1 VLRRIAGRDDGFSA
15 TVLDSRTLRFTP
27 LGGARVGWVGRKRGK
42 VSKLAMAVDALGH
55 LSAAHVTPMAADDPA
70 EVDYG

>member
-1 VLRRIAGRDDGFSA
+1 VLRRIAGHDEGFSA

-27 LGGARVGWVGRKRGK
+27 LSGARVGWVGRRRGK
-42 VSKLAMAVDALGH
+42 VSKIAMAVDALGH
-55 LSAAHVTPMAADDPA
+55 LSAAHVTPMTADDQA